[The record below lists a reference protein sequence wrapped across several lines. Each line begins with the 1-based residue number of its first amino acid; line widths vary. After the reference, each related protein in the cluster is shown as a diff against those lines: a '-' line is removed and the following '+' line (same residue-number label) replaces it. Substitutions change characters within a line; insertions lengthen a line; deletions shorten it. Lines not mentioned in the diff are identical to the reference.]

1 MIASRAAE
9 NGGLR
14 TAERDQV
21 QHASMA
27 SVPGGY
33 GHRDHVQVHDVGAR
47 AAEMAGIAR
56 VLEAT
61 IPREPVVGL
70 FSVLC
75 FLRLAVRYDPSAVRA
90 VGSPRSAITHR
101 VGVRRFAA
109 QKRAALAAHQ
119 SQVNG
124 TGRSARVYRVLFRL
138 PVPVFGLLL
147 GREWFVEPG
156 AAPAAR
162 ASWTLGD

>member
-9 NGGLR
+9 NGGPR

-47 AAEMAGIAR
+47 AADMAGIAR

-70 FSVLC
+70 FSVLR

-90 VGSPRSAITHR
+90 GGSPRSAVTHR

-124 TGRSARVYRVLFRL
+124 TGRSARVY
-138 PVPVFGLLL
+138 
-147 GREWFVEPG
+147 
-156 AAPAAR
+156 
-162 ASWTLGD
+162 